1 MFTLERACEIQVMSQ
16 LGGGALIPIP
26 KPILEGARAQAREVT
41 RGLGGALAWP
51 ALLRKL
57 DRLDPGYKT

>member
-16 LGGGALIPIP
+16 LAGGALIPIP
-26 KPILEGARAQAREVT
+26 KPILVGARAQAREVT